1 MPAVVSP
8 GPRTDVG
15 IVFALPIEA
24 GRFADR
30 VRMAGSFETGGL
42 TIHEGFIADRSV
54 AWVVAGVGVERATT
68 ATRRLVAGHRPRIVI
83 AVGFAG
89 GLAPEI
95 ARGAVVSPRRA
106 VRPGAEPLDLV
117 AVGVAAE
124 RSVTT
129 IVSVDRV
136 VCSVD
141 EKRRLARES
150 TADVVDLETWGIA
163 RETLASGLPCGC
175 LKVVSDTALDELP
188 AEVARLSE
196 APSRWRQVGAALRT
210 IGRRP
215 AAAADLWKLW
225 ERAVIDSRSLADAL
239 ERAISALPAAAGP

>member
-1 MPAVVSP
+1 MSP

-30 VRMAGSFETGGL
+30 VRTAGSFETGGL
-42 TIHEGFIADRSV
+42 TIHEGSIAGRSI
-54 AWVVAGVGVERATT
+54 AWVIAGAGVERATM
-68 ATRRLVAGHRPRIVI
+68 ATRRLVAGHRSRIVI
-83 AVGFAG
+83 AAGFAG
-89 GLAPEI
+89 GLAPEV

-117 AVGVAAE
+117 VVVAEAE
-124 RSVTT
+124 RSATT

-141 EKRRLARES
+141 EKRRLARDAAAE
-150 TADVVDLETWGIA
+150 VVDLETWGIA
-163 RETLASGLPCGC
+163 REALASGLPCGC
-175 LKVVSDTALDELP
+175 LKVVSDAARDELP
-188 AEVARLSE
+188 AEVARLTE
-196 APSRWRQVGAALRT
+196 APSPWRQVGAALRT

-215 AAAADLWKLW
+215 TAAADLWKLW

>member
-1 MPAVVSP
+1 MDA
-8 GPRTDVG
+8 G

-30 VRMAGSFETGGL
+30 VRMAGSFETGDL
-42 TIHEGFIADRSV
+42 TIHEGSIAGRSI
-54 AWVVAGVGVERATT
+54 AWVVGGAGVERAAA

-83 AVGFAG
+83 SAGFAG

-95 ARGAVVSPRRA
+95 ERGAVVSPRRV
-106 VRPGAEPLDLV
+106 VRPGEEPFEMMVIGAETI
-117 AVGVAAE
+117 

-141 EKRRLARES
+141 EKRRLARDAA
-150 TADVVDLETWGIA
+150 ADVVDLETWGVT
-163 RETLASGLPCGC
+163 RESLASGLPCGC
-175 LKVVSDTALDELP
+175 IKVVSDSALDELP
-188 AEVARLSE
+188 AEVARLTE

-210 IGRRP
+210 IGSRP

-225 ERAVIDSRSLADAL
+225 ERAVIDSRSVADAL
-239 ERAISALPAAAGP
+239 ERAISTLPAAAEAGR